1 MTISLDVS
9 FHPRLA
15 IYYNTLFLSQVYVYL
30 GFDGF
35 VVKTL
40 VINLLINGFSDI
52 SGKPGSFTIV
62 FSVVCLMITDE

>member
-1 MTISLDVS
+1 M
-9 FHPRLA
+9 
-15 IYYNTLFLSQVYVYL
+15 YVYL